1 MKKSKIAF
9 AAASALL
16 LTTSLS
22 YSQTTISGNM
32 RIGYKANESKRT
44 PQYSGGM
51 FTKETQLNI
60 ANKGKTNLGLD
71 YEAGFSL
78 ELDGNDGAAIG
89 ATTEGN
95 YISFI
100 NPSSATTIAFSSDR
114 VKPSDVDYH
123 DILGTPASIG
133 NVSSF
138 TAAGTDTFYG
148 GSMSGKGKSDAFSVG
163 IVQGLSNL
171 LTVSAVYIPDTGAQ
185 LGDTGASDMNAST
198 SSNSKYDIGA
208 RGSLGVKGLDVHAGY
223 NKQDGTGTDKD
234 IKYDTQGIKYTMGQ
248 ITVAAQ
254 QASAT
259 YNTNGSKMKSKEFGL
274 AYAVTPTLTIG
285 YANITTDESQAATV
299 KEKIQGIAIGYN
311 LGPVALSTVATKVDD
326 HRGVSGT
333 DGKAIIVQLQTT
345 F

>member
-1 MKKSKIAF
+1 MKKSKIAI
-9 AAASALL
+9 ATASALL

-22 YSQTTISGNM
+22 YSQTTIGGNM
-32 RIGYKANESKRT
+32 RIGYKANQSKKT
-44 PQYSGGM
+44 NQYSGGM

-78 ELDGNDGAAIG
+78 ELDGNDGATVG

-100 NPSSATTIAFSSDR
+100 NPSSKTTIAFSSDR

-133 NVSSF
+133 NVSQF
-138 TAAGTDTFYG
+138 TAAATDTFYG
-148 GSMSGKGKSDAFSVG
+148 TMSGKGKSDAFSVG
-163 IVQGLSNL
+163 IVQGLGDL

-185 LGDTGASDMNAST
+185 LGDSGASDMNAST
-198 SSNSKYDIGA
+198 ATNSKYDIGA
-208 RGSLGVKGLDVHAGY
+208 RGSLGVKGLDVHVGY
-223 NKQDGTGTDKD
+223 NKQDGTGTEKD
-234 IKYDTQGIKYTMGQ
+234 IKFDTQGLRYTMGQ
-248 ITVAAQ
+248 FTVSAQ
-254 QASAT
+254 QASSV

-274 AYAVTPTLTIG
+274 AYAVTPTLSIG
-285 YANITTDESQAATV
+285 YANITTDENQASTV
-299 KEKIQGIAIGYN
+299 KEKIQGIAVGYN
-311 LGPVALSTVATKVDD
+311 LGPVALSTVVAKVDD

-333 DGKAIIVQLQTT
+333 DGKAIVVNLGTT